1 MMPTMPPPPPRLN
14 AAIGNNVESRRQPIT
29 NVLMADSP
37 F

>member
-1 MMPTMPPPPPRLN
+1 MMPTHAAAAAAER
-14 AAIGNNVESRRQPIT
+14 AIGNNVESRRQPIT